1 MATARTFH
9 KSTSNAAQTTQTT
22 TVTKST
28 VLFCYATKKIGN
40 RECSARKK
48 RAIEINGIEGFV
60 GKGGIPISD
69 FISDTL
75 YTSFQRTM
83 RLCVRSSLH
92 HSPAKS

>member
-1 MATARTFH
+1 MVTVREIH
-9 KSTSNAAQTTQTT
+9 KSTSNAQTTQTT

-60 GKGGIPISD
+60 GKDPSKPDGPKSD
-69 FISDTL
+69 FAIVVIL
-75 YTSFQRTM
+75 
-83 RLCVRSSLH
+83 
-92 HSPAKS
+92 

>member
-1 MATARTFH
+1 MARVRTIH
-9 KSTSNAAQTTQTT
+9 KSTSNAQTTQTT

-60 GKGGIPISD
+60 GKNG
-69 FISDTL
+69 
-75 YTSFQRTM
+75 
-83 RLCVRSSLH
+83 SLID
-92 HSPAKS
+92 